1 MNKRVV
7 LLVDDQET
15 MAQIVVR
22 ILQKEGFEVMY
33 APNGIV
39 ALELVKTIKPD
50 IVLCDINMPEM
61 DGYHFLKSFKEAVSD
76 IHVPFLFLTA
86 NDSHAHVRQ
95 GMNLGA
101 DDYLCKPITRKE
113 LLHAISLRLDKAETI
128 EQELEKLTVKYAEEI
143 AKRDDS
149 IGIISGNKSQLVRIP
164 LANILAIVDLID
176 TASLSEKNNQLLSLL
191 QPLTEKLETGI
202 RENVRSINISIRKD
216 LGTI

>member
-1 MNKRVV
+1 MNKKVV
-7 LLVDDQET
+7 LFVDDHES

-22 ILQKEGFEVMY
+22 ILQKEGFEVLY
-33 APNGIV
+33 APNGMV

-61 DGYHFLKSFKEAVSD
+61 DGYHFLKRFKEAVSD
-76 IHVPFLFLTA
+76 INVPFLFLTA
-86 NDSHAHVRQ
+86 NDSHAHGRQ

-128 EQELEKLTVKYAEEI
+128 EQELEKLMVKYAEEI
-143 AKRDDS
+143 AKRDDFL
-149 IGIISGNKSQLVRIP
+149 GVISGNKFQIVGIP

-176 TASLSEKNNQLLSLL
+176 TTSLSEKNNQQLSLL
-191 QPLTEKLETGI
+191 KPLTQKLENGI
-202 RENVRSINISIRKD
+202 RENLRSINIAIRKD
-216 LGTI
+216 IGAL

>member
-1 MNKRVV
+1 M
-7 LLVDDQET
+7 LFVDDHES

-22 ILQKEGFEVMY
+22 ILQKEGFEVLY

-61 DGYHFLKSFKEAVSD
+61 DGYHFLKRFKEAVSD
-76 IHVPFLFLTA
+76 INVPFLFLTA
-86 NDSHAHVRQ
+86 NNSHAHVRQ

-128 EQELEKLTVKYAEEI
+128 EQELEKLMVKYAEEI
-143 AKRDDS
+143 AKRDDCL
-149 IGIISGNKSQLVRIP
+149 GVISGNKFQIVGIP

-176 TASLSEKNNQLLSLL
+176 TTSLSEKNNQLLSLL
-191 QPLTEKLETGI
+191 KPLTQKLENGI
-202 RENVRSINISIRKD
+202 RENLRSINIAIRKD
-216 LGTI
+216 IGAL